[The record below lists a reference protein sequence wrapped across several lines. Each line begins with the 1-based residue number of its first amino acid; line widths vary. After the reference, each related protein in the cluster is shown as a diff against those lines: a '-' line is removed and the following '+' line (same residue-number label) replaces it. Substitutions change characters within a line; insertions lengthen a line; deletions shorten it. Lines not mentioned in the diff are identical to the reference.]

1 MNKTLLER
9 HSKRKSN
16 QARKI
21 HITKDYIHNAD
32 ASCLINVGK
41 TSIICT
47 ASIETKIPNWLKGSG
62 KGWLTAE
69 YSMLPASTHTRN
81 NRESAQGKQSGRTLE
96 IQRLIGR
103 SLRASLDLEKLQELQ
118 IKIDCDVINADGG
131 TRTASITGG
140 WVVLK
145 MLVES
150 LIKNKTLKN
159 NPIKDQVAAISCGI
173 FKGEEILDLDYFEDS
188 NTEIDANFVVS
199 KSKNLIE
206 VQATAE
212 KGGFTKTQLNTL
224 IDMAC
229 KECDNLFSIQSEV
242 IKNEKLPIGGY

>member
-32 ASCLINVGK
+32 ASCLINIGK

-81 NRESAQGKQSGRTLE
+81 NREAAQGKQSGRTLE

-103 SLRASLDLEKLQELQ
+103 SLRASLDLKKLQELQ

-145 MLVES
+145 MLIES
-150 LIKNKTLKN
+150 LIKNKTLKK

-212 KGGFTKTQLNTL
+212 KGGFTKTQLDTL

-229 KECDNLFSIQSEV
+229 KECDNLFNIQSKA
-242 IKNEKLPIGGY
+242 IKNEK

>member
-1 MNKTLLER
+1 MLQKNHFDENSSTYEIKKQHHDHL
-9 HSKRKSN
+9 
-16 QARKI
+16 
-21 HITKDYIHNAD
+21 
-32 ASCLINVGK
+32 
-41 TSIICT
+41 ICT
-47 ASIETKIPNWLKGSG
+47 DCGKIIEFMDN
-62 KGWLTAE
+62 
-69 YSMLPASTHTRN
+69 
-81 NRESAQGKQSGRTLE
+81 
-96 IQRLIGR
+96 
-103 SLRASLDLEKLQELQ
+103 DLEKLQELQ

-242 IKNEKLPIGGY
+242 IKNEK

>member
-103 SLRASLDLEKLQELQ
+103 SLRASLDLKKLQELQ

-150 LIKNKTLKN
+150 LIKNKTLKK

-242 IKNEKLPIGGY
+242 IKNEK

>member
-188 NTEIDANFVVS
+188 NTEIDANFVIS

-242 IKNEKLPIGGY
+242 IKNEK

>member
-103 SLRASLDLEKLQELQ
+103 SLRASLDLKKLQELQ

-150 LIKNKTLKN
+150 LIKNKTLKQ

-173 FKGEEILDLDYFEDS
+173 FKGKEILDLDYFEDS

-212 KGGFTKTQLNTL
+212 KGGFTKAQLDTL

-229 KECDNLFSIQSEV
+229 KECRNLFNIQSKV
-242 IKNEKLPIGGY
+242 IKNEK

>member
-9 HSKRKSN
+9 RSKRKSN
-16 QARKI
+16 QARKV

-81 NRESAQGKQSGRTLE
+81 NREAAQGKQSGRTLE

-242 IKNEKLPIGGY
+242 IKNEK

>member
-21 HITKDYIHNAD
+21 NITKDYINNAD

-242 IKNEKLPIGGY
+242 IKNEK

>member
-188 NTEIDANFVVS
+188 NTEIDANFVFS

-242 IKNEKLPIGGY
+242 IKNEK

>member
-1 MNKTLLER
+1 MSKTLLER
-9 HSKRKSN
+9 HSKRKNN

-21 HITKDYIHNAD
+21 NITKDYINNAD

-81 NRESAQGKQSGRTLE
+81 NRESSQGKQSGRTLE

-103 SLRASLDLEKLQELQ
+103 SLRASLDLKKLQELQ

-150 LIKNKTLKN
+150 LIKNKTLKK

-206 VQATAE
+206 IQATAE

-224 IDMAC
+224 IDMAS
-229 KECDNLFSIQSEV
+229 KECDNLFKVQSKV
-242 IKNEKLPIGGY
+242 IKNEK

>member
-1 MNKTLLER
+1 MSKTLLER
-9 HSKRKSN
+9 HSKRKNN

-21 HITKDYIHNAD
+21 NITKDYINNAD

-81 NRESAQGKQSGRTLE
+81 NRESSQGKQSGRTLE

-103 SLRASLDLEKLQELQ
+103 SLRASLDLKKLQELQ

-150 LIKNKTLKN
+150 LIKNKTLKK

-206 VQATAE
+206 IQATAE

-229 KECDNLFSIQSEV
+229 KECDNLFKVQSKV
-242 IKNEKLPIGGY
+242 IKNEK

>member
-1 MNKTLLER
+1 MNKALFER

-32 ASCLINVGK
+32 ASCLINIGK

-188 NTEIDANFVVS
+188 NTEIDANFVIS

-242 IKNEKLPIGGY
+242 IKNEK